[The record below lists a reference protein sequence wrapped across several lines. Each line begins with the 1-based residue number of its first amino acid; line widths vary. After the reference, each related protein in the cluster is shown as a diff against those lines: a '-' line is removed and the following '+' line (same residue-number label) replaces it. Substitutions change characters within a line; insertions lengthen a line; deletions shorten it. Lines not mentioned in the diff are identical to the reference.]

1 MFNTTDYAWLLSL
14 TTCTY
19 LCVVYWFVYS
29 FVYSNLLLC
38 ISTSPEQI
46 AQQLEGCFKHL
57 QNLEGLQSTIPPGVA
72 EVKKMPIICTDAH
85 CINDKIWIY
94 SS

>member
-1 MFNTTDYAWLLSL
+1 MFNTTDYAWLQKFDYMYSPV
-14 TTCTY
+14 
-19 LCVVYWFVYS
+19 CVVYWFVYS

-46 AQQLEGCFKHL
+46 AQQLEGYFKHL

-72 EVKKMPIICTDAH
+72 EVRNMSDVCT
-85 CINDKIWIY
+85 
-94 SS
+94 